1 MRSAA
6 DECYGIFG
14 IKIEGENLTNP
25 NKGRPLYMQLLVMG
39 NFVLRVAAFGHGQ
52 FCIERCNKK
61 KCSIGYTS
69 LTDHIK

>member
-39 NFVLRVAAFGHGQ
+39 IFVLRVAAKRNAELATQ
-52 FCIERCNKK
+52 V
-61 KCSIGYTS
+61 
-69 LTDHIK
+69 